1 LFWFLG
7 VYTRVSVYR
16 DWINYT
22 ISINTRDDDIQLLN
36 MPNNIDMSNNLEIWW
51 DTENTNRSGDNLI
64 LRIDL
69 LFFCFFVIIKIKY
82 Q

>member
-1 LFWFLG
+1 
-7 VYTRVSVYR
+7 
-16 DWINYT
+16 
-22 ISINTRDDDIQLLN
+22 